1 MYLCIQLDN
10 NYDSNNSNCDNN
22 NSDNS
27 NNYIY
32 ILCLNYNIYIVI
44 L

>member
-32 ILCLNYNIYIVI
+32 IYYA
-44 L
+44 